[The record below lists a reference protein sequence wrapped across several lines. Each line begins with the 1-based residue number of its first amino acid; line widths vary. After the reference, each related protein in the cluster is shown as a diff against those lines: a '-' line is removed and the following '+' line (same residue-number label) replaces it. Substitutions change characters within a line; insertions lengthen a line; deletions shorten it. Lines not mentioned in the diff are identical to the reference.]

1 MSSFADD
8 TRIGYGISTLEDVSK
23 LQQDLQKIYGWA
35 DKNNMSFNDTKFEL
49 LRYGHNMHLK
59 DSTNYLSNTGQTI
72 LSNTGQTIQSKP
84 STKDLGVTMSST
96 GEFKEHI
103 ANIVGTVRDLTAW
116 ILRSFKSRSSHVML
130 FLWKVIVIPRIDY
143 CSQLWSPAKAYLINQ
158 LEELQKQFIR
168 RINGFKDMNYND
180 ALKKLQLYS
189 LQRRRERYQIIY
201 LWCILEEIY
210 PNIQTDQNSC
220 LIKLQSNIH
229 SRRGRTLVTKML
241 PNFRFGNLRYNSL
254 PFVGARLFNVLPS
267 H

>member
-1 MSSFADD
+1 MRG
-8 TRIGYGISTLEDVSK
+8 TRIYRGT
-23 LQQDLQKIYGWA
+23 
-35 DKNNMSFNDTKFEL
+35 
-49 LRYGHNMHLK
+49 
-59 DSTNYLSNTGQTI
+59 YLY

-103 ANIVGTVRDLTAW
+103 ANIVDTVRDLTAW

-180 ALKKLQLYS
+180 TLKKLQLYS

-229 SRRGRTLVTKML
+229 SRRGRTLVTKNL
-241 PNFRFGNLRYNSL
+241 PNSRFGNLRYNSL
-254 PFVGARLFNVLPS
+254 PFVGARLFNVLPKS
-267 H
+267 LRNLTSCGKIAFKTELDVFLKTVKDQPLPVSFNHFTQATSNSLATLLRCGEIVLGAHQ